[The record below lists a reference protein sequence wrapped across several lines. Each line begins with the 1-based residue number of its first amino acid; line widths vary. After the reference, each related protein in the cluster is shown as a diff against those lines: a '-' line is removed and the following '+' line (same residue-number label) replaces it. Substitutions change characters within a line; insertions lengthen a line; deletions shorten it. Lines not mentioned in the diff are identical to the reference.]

1 VTSIPPVAPTAAD
14 PAALVALLR
23 ELVEIESPTGLPGV
37 AAASAW
43 TRVRLEALGGTT
55 VLADGGH
62 LQVDFPGAGAPL
74 VLLAHTDTV
83 WAVGTLARMPFRVED
98 GRIHGPGTYDMKA
111 GIVTILAAL
120 AEPQRAGDPARRA
133 LRVLITADE
142 EQGSV
147 TARPHIAAA
156 AAGAAAALV
165 LEPCLPGGGVKLHR
179 KGIGRFQL
187 TVHGRA
193 AHAGTQPSPGISAID
208 ELARQV
214 VAVHGLAD
222 PARGIS
228 VNVGVIRGGTAENV
242 IPARAEAQIDIR
254 ITQQAQAPE
263 LESALRALVPE
274 VAGARHEWTGAW
286 TRPPLECSPGAE
298 QLFAAA
304 ARHAA
309 ALGLQLD
316 RGGSGGGSDGNLIGA
331 LGVPVL
337 DGLGPDGAGAHA
349 THEHILAASLPQ
361 RALLL
366 ARLLVD
372 PGVA

>member
-1 VTSIPPVAPTAAD
+1 MRAAAAWTAA
-14 PAALVALLR
+14 
-23 ELVEIESPTGLPGV
+23 
-37 AAASAW
+37 
-43 TRVRLEALGGTT
+43 RLEALGGQTT
-55 VLADGGH
+55 LLGTPQPH
-62 LQVDFPGAGAPL
+62 LRVDFPGTGTPL

-83 WAVGTLARMPFRVED
+83 WPVGTLARMPFRVD
-98 GRIHGPGTYDMKA
+98 GGKAYGPGVYDMKA

-120 AEPQRAGDPARRA
+120 AEPARAGDPPRRP
-133 LRVLITADE
+133 LRVLVTADE

-165 LEPCLPGGGVKLHR
+165 LEPCLPGGGVKVQR
-179 KGIGRFQL
+179 KGIGRFRL

-214 VAVHGLAD
+214 VRLHALAD

-242 IPARAEAQIDIR
+242 IADRAEARIDVR
-254 ITQQAQAPE
+254 IVRHAHAEE
-263 LESALRALVPE
+263 LESALRGLVPE
-274 VAGARHEWTGAW
+274 VQGTRHEWSGEW
-286 TRPPLECSPGAE
+286 TRPPLESSAGAE
-298 QLFAAA
+298 LLYAAA
-304 ARHAA
+304 SRHAA
-309 ALGLQLD
+309 ELGLHLEK
-316 RGGSGGGSDGNLIGA
+316 GGSGGGSDGNLIGA

-349 THEHILAASLPQ
+349 EGEHVLLASIPD
-361 RALLL
+361 RARLL

>member
-1 VTSIPPVAPTAAD
+1 MTP
-14 PAALVALLR
+14 ALVALLR
-23 ELVEIESPTGLPGV
+23 ELVEIESPTGTPGV

-43 TRVRLEALGGTT
+43 TRARLEALGGTT
-55 VLADGGH
+55 VLVDGGH
-62 LQVDFPGAGAPL
+62 LQVDFPGVGAPL

-83 WAVGTLARMPFRVED
+83 WPVGTLAGMPFRVED

-120 AEPQRAGDPARRA
+120 AEAPRPGDPARRS

-156 AAGAAAALV
+156 AVGAAAALV
-165 LEPCLPGGGVKLHR
+165 LEPCLPGGGVKVHR

-208 ELARQV
+208 ELARQI

-228 VNVGVIRGGTAENV
+228 VNVGVIRGGTAENE
-242 IPARAEAQIDIR
+242 IGRAH
-254 ITQQAQAPE
+254 
-263 LESALRALVPE
+263 V
-274 VAGARHEWTGAW
+274 
-286 TRPPLECSPGAE
+286 
-298 QLFAAA
+298 
-304 ARHAA
+304 
-309 ALGLQLD
+309 
-316 RGGSGGGSDGNLIGA
+316 
-331 LGVPVL
+331 
-337 DGLGPDGAGAHA
+337 
-349 THEHILAASLPQ
+349 
-361 RALLL
+361 
-366 ARLLVD
+366 
-372 PGVA
+372 